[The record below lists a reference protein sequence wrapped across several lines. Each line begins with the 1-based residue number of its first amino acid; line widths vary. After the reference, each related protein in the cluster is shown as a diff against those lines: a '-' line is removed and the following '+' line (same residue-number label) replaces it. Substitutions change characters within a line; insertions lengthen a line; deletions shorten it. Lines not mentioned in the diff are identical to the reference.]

1 MLHFAVSRETCWGG
15 VSWRAVCL
23 AACRPPIGC
32 RLVSW
37 AREAECWGREE
48 GTRTQRRG
56 SEQAG
61 RVGLSHCMCLRGSQK
76 QSRAREQ
83 RWSHTHQHRIT
94 QPWWVDLG
102 GRRLERGSVHSPPLA
117 QPWRPTK
124 FFILCLRVSGSELWE
139 LLLSC
144 ARHSVHWENL
154 GVPYLVK
161 PENPLWKTCAAHLH
175 FHSEGRQMFG
185 RACVRL
191 YILGVS
197 CVCSFCVLKQMF
209 VTEILFFFFF
219 WSGGGVV
226 VDACLCLQKCRCWC
240 MRTRLPFFPFFFFSP
255 PFFLFMA
262 GMRHQTFFPVV
273 FSSVQETEPWER

>member
-1 MLHFAVSRETCWGG
+1 MRSWRKISSQLWWNWFGQSILSIWQSSGDQVRWYGFQQDVILHVGFAVLREACWGG

-23 AACRPPIGC
+23 AACRPAIGC
-32 RLVSW
+32 RLLSG
-37 AREAECWGREE
+37 AGRKGE
-48 GTRTQRRG
+48 GTRTQRRDG
-56 SEQAG
+56 EQAG
-61 RVGLSHCMCLRGSQK
+61 RAGLSHCMCLRGSQK

-102 GRRLERGSVHSPPLA
+102 GGRRLERGSVLSPPLA

-124 FFILCLRVSGSELWE
+124 FFILCLRVSGSKLSE

-144 ARHSVHWENL
+144 ARHSVQWENL

-185 RACVRL
+185 VLL
-191 YILGVS
+191 YILGGL
-197 CVCSFCVLKQMF
+197 CVCSFCVLKRCSVCDRNPGF
-209 VTEILFFFFF
+209 IF
-219 WSGGGVV
+219 SGEVG
-226 VDACLCLQKCRCWC
+226 L
-240 MRTRLPFFPFFFFSP
+240 
-255 PFFLFMA
+255 
-262 GMRHQTFFPVV
+262 
-273 FSSVQETEPWER
+273 